1 MKQIVKKLLVAVSGS
16 DSSINAAKYSIMLAK
31 TFKFEI
37 VLVYVVDTFTL
48 KELLL
53 SKIFIEEESREF
65 EKNMVANGDRYLAYV
80 EDLAAGKGVK
90 VEKKLKTGNIA
101 AMILETSEEVDA
113 DMIILG
119 GWDVNRSKRDLVSK
133 SHMEVLLDSKH
144 PVLIVKEEEIESF
157 FKKF

>member
-31 TFKFEI
+31 TFKFEL

-65 EKNMVANGDRYLAYV
+65 ENNMVANGNRYLSYV
-80 EDLAAGKGVK
+80 EDLASSKGVK
-90 VEKKLKTGNIA
+90 IDKKLKTGHVA
-101 AMILETSEEVDA
+101 AMILEAAEEEEVD
-113 DMIILG
+113 IIVLG

-133 SHMEVLLDSKH
+133 SHMEVLLDSKR
-144 PVLIVKEEEIESF
+144 PVLIVKEEDVETT

>member
-1 MKQIVKKLLVAVSGS
+1 
-16 DSSINAAKYSIMLAK
+16 
-31 TFKFEI
+31 
-37 VLVYVVDTFTL
+37 VDTYTL

-65 EKNMVANGDRYLAYV
+65 EKNMIANGERYLAYV
-80 EDLAAGKGVK
+80 EDLAGEKGVK
-90 VEKKLKTGNIA
+90 VEKVLKTGNIA
-101 AMILETSEEVDA
+101 AMILEASDEVDS
-113 DMIILG
+113 DMIVLG
-119 GWDVNRSKRDLVSK
+119 GWELNRSKRDLVSK